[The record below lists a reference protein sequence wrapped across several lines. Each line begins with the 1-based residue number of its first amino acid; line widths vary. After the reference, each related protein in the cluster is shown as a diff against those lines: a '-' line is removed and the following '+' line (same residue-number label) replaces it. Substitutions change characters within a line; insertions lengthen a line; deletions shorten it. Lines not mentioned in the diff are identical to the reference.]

1 MSRAIGGARSERLG
15 PDRWHF
21 QQGPIDLIIDVQG
34 HTAAQE
40 RAIAACW
47 DEFQGVLPG
56 LVCELPMLRRAVDQ
70 SVALDGPVA
79 RRMLRA
85 CRMFAD
91 ERFITCMAAV
101 AGSVAD
107 HLIGC
112 FDRPGIERACI
123 NNGGDIAVFLA
134 PGARYQVGICS
145 NPERA
150 AVGHSRG
157 VPLSGAFT
165 LDAHLPVRGI
175 ATSGWR
181 GRSFSMG
188 IADSVTVLAADA
200 ATADAAATLIGNA
213 VNCRHPAV
221 VRAPADQLKDDTD
234 LGSRLV
240 TVEVPALPAAAIET
254 ALASGHAEAELWRD
268 RGAIVAVAIG
278 LQGRMDIIAP
288 NSLPAV
294 FHGAAA

>member
-1 MSRAIGGARSERLG
+1 MNHATGGARSERLG

-34 HTAAQE
+34 HAAAQE
-40 RAIAACW
+40 RSIAACW
-47 DEFQGVLPG
+47 HDFQGILAE
-56 LVCELPMLRRAVDQ
+56 LVRELPTLRRTVDA
-70 SVALDGPVA
+70 SVALEGVVA

-85 CRMFAD
+85 CRLFAA

-107 HLIGC
+107 HLIAC

-150 AVGHSRG
+150 TSGHSRG

-165 LDAHLPVRGI
+165 LAADLPARGI

-188 IADSVTVLAADA
+188 IADSVTVLAVDA

-213 VNCRHPAV
+213 VNCPHPTIL
-221 VRAPADQLKDDTD
+221 RAPADQLKDDTD

-240 TVEVPALPAAAIET
+240 TVEVPPLPASAVAT
-254 ALASGHAEAELWRD
+254 ALASGRAEAQLWLG

-288 NSLPAV
+288 DSLPAV
-294 FHGAAA
+294 LPRVAA

>member
-1 MSRAIGGARSERLG
+1 MSRAIGGARIERLG
-15 PDRWHF
+15 MDRWHF

-34 HTAAQE
+34 HAMAQE
-40 RAIAACW
+40 RAVAVCW

-56 LVCELPMLRRAVDQ
+56 LVSELPALRAAVDE
-70 SVALDGPVA
+70 SMALEGPVA

-85 CRMFAD
+85 CRLFAN

-101 AGSVAD
+101 AGAVAD

-123 NNGGDIAVFLA
+123 NNGGDIAVFLG

-150 AVGHSRG
+150 AAGHARE
-157 VPLSGAFT
+157 VPLSSVFT

-188 IADSVTVLAADA
+188 IADSVTVLAVDA

-213 VNCRHPAV
+213 VNCQHPSV
-221 VRAPADQLKDDTD
+221 VRAPANHLKDDTD

-240 TVEVPALPAAAIET
+240 TVEVPPLPAVAIDA
-254 ALASGHAEAELWRD
+254 ALASGRAEAELWRG
-268 RGAIVAVAIG
+268 RGAIVAAAIG
-278 LQGRMDIIAP
+278 LQGRMDIVAP
-288 NSLPAV
+288 ASSPAV
-294 FHGAAA
+294 FQRVAA

>member
-1 MSRAIGGARSERLG
+1 MSRATGGARSERLG
-15 PDRWHF
+15 ADRWHF

-34 HTAAQE
+34 AAMAQE

-47 DEFQGVLPG
+47 DEFQGVLQG
-56 LVCELPMLRRAVDQ
+56 LVGELPTLRRAVDE
-70 SVALDGPVA
+70 SVALEGPVA

-123 NNGGDIAVFLA
+123 NNGGDIAVFLR

-150 AVGHSRG
+150 AVGRSRG
-157 VPLSGAFT
+157 APLSGAFT
-165 LDAHLPVRGI
+165 LDAYLPVRGV

-213 VNCRHPAV
+213 VNCLHPAV

-240 TVEVPALPAAAIET
+240 TVEVPSLPAAAIET
-254 ALASGHAEAELWRD
+254 ALASGRAEAELWRD

-278 LQGRMDIIAP
+278 LQGRVDIIAP
-288 NSLPAV
+288 NLLPAV
-294 FHGAAA
+294 FHGVAA

>member
-1 MSRAIGGARSERLG
+1 MSPAIGGARSERRG
-15 PDRWHF
+15 ADRWHF

-34 HTAAQE
+34 HAMAQE
-40 RAIAACW
+40 RAVASCW

-56 LVCELPMLRRAVDQ
+56 LVSELPTLRGAVDET
-70 SVALDGPVA
+70 VALEGPVA

-85 CRMFAD
+85 CRLFAD
-91 ERFITCMAAV
+91 QRFITCMAAV
-101 AGSVAD
+101 AGGVAD

-123 NNGGDIAVFLA
+123 NNGGDIALFLG

-145 NPERA
+145 NPERVA
-150 AVGHSRG
+150 TGHSRE
-157 VPLSGAFT
+157 VPLSGVFT
-165 LDAHLPVRGI
+165 LEAHLPVRGI

-188 IADSVTVLAADA
+188 IADSVTVLAVDA

-213 VNCRHPAV
+213 VNCQHPAV
-221 VRAPADQLKDDTD
+221 VRAPADHLKDDTD

-240 TVEVPALPAAAIET
+240 TVEVPPLPAAAIEA
-254 ALASGHAEAELWRD
+254 ALAAGRAEAELWRG

-288 NSLPAV
+288 TSLPAV
-294 FHGAAA
+294 FHRVAA